1 MTTPTPPP
9 VVPLDPDSE
18 LGQRIAN
25 ELADLIDDVDE
36 RLARE
41 KAAAAIAASGP

>member
-18 LGQRIAN
+18 LGQRTAN
-25 ELADLIDDVDE
+25 ALADLLDDVEE

-41 KAAAAIAASGP
+41 KAAAAIAATSP